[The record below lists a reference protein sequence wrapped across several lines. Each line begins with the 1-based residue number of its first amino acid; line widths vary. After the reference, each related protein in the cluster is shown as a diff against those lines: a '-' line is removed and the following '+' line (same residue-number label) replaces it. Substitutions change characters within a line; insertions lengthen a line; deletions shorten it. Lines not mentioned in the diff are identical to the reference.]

1 MHSVT
6 VTLCRVLRGVIH
18 RACLQLQILPCC
30 ECNRGC
36 GIRFNNMNLAP
47 GFKSPDASKLEYQ
60 HYVKYVEEKFPSETP
75 QMFWLHP
82 NAEIGYLT
90 NQGLNV
96 FSTIMKVSGGSGGGG
111 GGDLNAA
118 TEYINT
124 YSALLPADLDMSRRL
139 TGGFAEALRAQ
150 SLHST

>member
-1 MHSVT
+1 MAVNGALPLYIVSKSVLYT
-6 VTLCRVLRGVIH
+6 QSSVKSVLYTIYSVARS
-18 RACLQLQILPCC
+18 PCFL
-30 ECNRGC
+30 R
-36 GIRFNNMNLAP
+36 
-47 GFKSPDASKLEYQ
+47 
-60 HYVKYVEEKFPSETP
+60 
-75 QMFWLHP
+75 FWLHP

>member
-1 MHSVT
+1 MLRPFLSPRRCALHSF
-6 VTLCRVLRGVIH
+6 CG
-18 RACLQLQILPCC
+18 ACGEGNAYC
-30 ECNRGC
+30 
-36 GIRFNNMNLAP
+36 
-47 GFKSPDASKLEYQ
+47 DA
-60 HYVKYVEEKFPSETP
+60 VWKYY
-75 QMFWLHP
+75 
-82 NAEIGYLT
+82 NAHNSTGDGH